1 MAQDPAEASS
11 GAGGLVAEPWAPRSR
26 PLARALFCL
35 VVLACLACIGAMLIL
50 PEASKTVGL
59 VYGGF

>member
-1 MAQDPAEASS
+1 MAQGPAEASS
-11 GAGGLVAEPWAPRSR
+11 GAVEPWAPRS
-26 PLARALFCL
+26 PLLARALFGL